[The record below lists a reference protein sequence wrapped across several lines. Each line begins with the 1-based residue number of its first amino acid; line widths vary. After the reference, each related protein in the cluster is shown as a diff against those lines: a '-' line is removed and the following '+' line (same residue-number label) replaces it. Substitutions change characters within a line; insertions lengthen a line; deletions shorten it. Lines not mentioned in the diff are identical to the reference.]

1 MIYGVTV
8 WLAKE
13 VFQAVFFP
21 SFTQIMIGRQ
31 QLLFDF
37 DRLCRFTFFGYS
49 EKYEKVLLL
58 DVILLKI
65 KKSKKRYIYELPLT

>member
-21 SFTQIMIGRQ
+21 SFAQIMIGRQ

-49 EKYEKVLLL
+49 EKVLLL
-58 DVILLKI
+58 DVQNHCDSFENK
-65 KKSKKRYIYELPLT
+65 EN

>member
-21 SFTQIMIGRQ
+21 SFAQIMIGRQ

-37 DRLCRFTFFGYS
+37 DRLQTPKNIIFAS
-49 EKYEKVLLL
+49 EA
-58 DVILLKI
+58 
-65 KKSKKRYIYELPLT
+65 S